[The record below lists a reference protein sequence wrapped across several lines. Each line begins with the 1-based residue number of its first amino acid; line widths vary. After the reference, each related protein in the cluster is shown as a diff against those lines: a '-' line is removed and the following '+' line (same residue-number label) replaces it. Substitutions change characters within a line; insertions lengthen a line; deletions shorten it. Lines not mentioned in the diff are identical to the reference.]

1 MKTEPVAISITLSDL
16 VICEQGTGKNS
27 LIGCFNNYNFLRF
40 PAAPPPFYITASL
53 TNLDPEVKEF
63 DVTARIEDPINGMVL
78 ASMGAHIQLREPFV
92 LTKNTI
98 IDVPMIGMP
107 FVFQKPS
114 NYLII
119 VLVNNNQVGKRPLT
133 VCAVTAPSNPPV

>member
-40 PAAPPPFYITASL
+40 
-53 TNLDPEVKEF
+53 LDPEVKEF

-92 LTKNTI
+92 LTKDTI

-107 FVFQKPS
+107 FIFQKPS

-119 VLVNNNQVGKRPLT
+119 ILVNNNQVGKRPLT

>member
-1 MKTEPVAISITLSDL
+1 
-16 VICEQGTGKNS
+16 
-27 LIGCFNNYNFLRF
+27 
-40 PAAPPPFYITASL
+40 L

-92 LTKNTI
+92 LTKDTI

-107 FVFQKPS
+107 FIFQKPS

-119 VLVNNNQVGKRPLT
+119 ILVNNNQVGKRPLT